1 MAYSKSS
8 NNANK
13 AEGWKAIPE
22 LEGFTIIGSRDRFS
36 VSFQPCEGLRV
47 QINGCRIVDGK
58 NGPFISYP
66 SWKDK
71 DGNYHNYC
79 YFEFAPE
86 DAEAVIK
93 ALD

>member
-1 MAYSKSS
+1 MAYAKKTETKD
-8 NNANK
+8 N
-13 AEGWKAIPE
+13 GWKAIQQM
-22 LEGFTIIGSRDRFS
+22 EGFTVIGSKDRFS
-36 VSFQPCEGLRV
+36 ISFQPAEDLRV
-47 QINGCRIVDGK
+47 QINGCRVIDGK

-79 YFEFAPE
+79 YFQFTEE
-86 DAEAVIK
+86 DAKLIMD